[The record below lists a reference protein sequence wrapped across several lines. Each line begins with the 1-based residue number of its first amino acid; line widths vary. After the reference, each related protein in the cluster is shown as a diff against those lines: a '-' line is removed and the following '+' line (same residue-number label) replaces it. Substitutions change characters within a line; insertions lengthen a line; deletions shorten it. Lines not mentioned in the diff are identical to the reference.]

1 MNRTT
6 TEKAKL
12 LKMLAEA
19 VRNTP
24 GAVQVGPI
32 HDITPE
38 PKPKRVAKI
47 KSVRIPSGRKQG
59 RR

>member
-1 MNRTT
+1 MSKTT
-6 TEKAKL
+6 QEKAEL

-24 GAVQVGPI
+24 GAVQVEPI
-32 HDITPE
+32 RDTPHK

-47 KSVRIPSGRKQG
+47 KSVRASSGCKQG

>member
-6 TEKAKL
+6 KEKADL

-24 GAVQVGPI
+24 GAVQVGPT
-32 HDITPE
+32 HDTTPE
-38 PKPKRVAKI
+38 RKPKRVAKI
-47 KSVRIPSGRKQG
+47 KSVRVPSGRKQG